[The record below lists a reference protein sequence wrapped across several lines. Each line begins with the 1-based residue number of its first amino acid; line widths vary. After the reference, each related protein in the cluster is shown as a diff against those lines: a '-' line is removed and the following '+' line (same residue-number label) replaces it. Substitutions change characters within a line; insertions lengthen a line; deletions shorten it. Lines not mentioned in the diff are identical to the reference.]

1 MGTASAMETAVSL
14 LRVQVETCLPPAVQR
29 PQGAESAL
37 PRWQAVSLQPAG
49 SEHLELLLEGG
60 RAFPG
65 NRRLPSRL

>member
-1 MGTASAMETAVSL
+1 MGTASAMEAAVSL
-14 LRVQVETCLPPAVQR
+14 LRAQVETCLPPAVQR